1 MTSYSFPPEFVSD
14 LRTRV
19 DIVELVGDYVS
30 LSKAGVN
37 YKGLCPFHGEK
48 TPSFMVHPGKGIFH
62 CFGCGTGGDAIT
74 FLKKIENLSY
84 PETLERL
91 ARRAGIDLAP
101 YERSRK
107 SEKEQ
112 ARARSER
119 ENLTRAVAAAQAFF
133 VEQLEKNLSGP
144 VGAYLRKRGIS
155 PDQARRFGLG
165 FAPDGWS
172 GLKDELRRAGIREEF
187 ALQAGL
193 LAQKAETGRTYDRF
207 RNRLMFPIRDVSG
220 IVVGFG
226 GRILGEGEP
235 KYLNSPESPIFNK
248 RRLLYDLHH
257 ARPAIAKSGRA
268 LLVEG
273 YMDALA
279 LYLRGVDNVVA
290 TLGTALSEEN
300 VQAVKRYCGRVAVFF
315 DSDRAGRAAAFRAL
329 PLFMAAG
336 VMPDIVLLPEG
347 VKDPDE
353 LAAGLDDAGLA
364 RALERQRP
372 LFDLFLSER
381 GAGLTNY
388 NERLVFL
395 REVIAMAA
403 RLPDAGL
410 RGLALRA
417 ASESLHLSEEI
428 VLDEYRRLKHRAAR
442 AGRGGPEPRP
452 ATGPGTSG
460 PASRSMAPEEM
471 ILAVLINFPGLGRDI
486 AETYPEQ
493 VADADCRRFF
503 AEIMAIEGSG
513 ADPGPELLSRLAAGA
528 DEQEYERLA
537 ARYARLVHLPI
548 GVEDEDTARRVIDDC
563 LFSLKKSSRR
573 ALSHDLD
580 RELSQC
586 RDDDKMFELLRRKM
600 ELKKEMLLPRVVG
613 RET

>member
-30 LSKAGVN
+30 LTRAGVN

-62 CFGCGTGGDAIT
+62 CFGCGAGGDAIT

-91 ARRAGIDLAP
+91 ARRAGIDIAP
-101 YERSRK
+101 YERRRG

-119 ENLTRAVAAAQAFF
+119 ENLTRTVAAAQEFF
-133 VEQLEKNLSGP
+133 VRKLEENLRGP
-144 VGAYLRKRGIS
+144 VGAYLEKRGIS

-165 FAPDGWS
+165 FAPDAWS
-172 GLKDELRRAGIREEF
+172 GLKDELRRRGLSEEF
-187 ALQAGL
+187 AVQAGL
-193 LAQKAETGRTYDRF
+193 LIRKEETGRTYDRF

-220 IVVGFG
+220 VVVGFG

-336 VMPDIVLLPEG
+336 IMPDIVELPAG

-364 RALERQRP
+364 RALERQVP

-381 GAGLTNY
+381 GSGLSNY
-388 NERLVFL
+388 NDRLAFL
-395 REVIAMAA
+395 REVIAMIV
-403 RLPDAGL
+403 RLPDEGL
-410 RGLALRA
+410 KGLALRS
-417 ASESLHLSEEI
+417 ASESLHLAEEI
-428 VLDEYRRLKHRAAR
+428 VLDEYRRLKR
-442 AGRGGPEPRP
+442 RP
-452 ATGPGTSG
+452 APGQRFSG
-460 PASRSMAPEEM
+460 PADNGPAPARPEAASGTAAMAPEEM
-471 ILAVLINFPGLGRDI
+471 ILAVVLSYPGLAREI
-486 AETYPEQ
+486 AGSYPEL
-493 VADADCRRFF
+493 VADHDCRRLF
-503 AEIMAIEGSG
+503 AEILDLGERGQQDENS
-513 ADPGPELLSRLAAGA
+513 PELLARLMLD
-528 DEQEYERLA
+528 DESEYERLA
-537 ARYARLVHLPI
+537 ARYARVVQLPI
-548 GVEDEDTARRVIDDC
+548 GVEDEDTARRVVNDC
-563 LFSLKKSSRR
+563 LFSLKKRSRR
-573 ALSHDLD
+573 RMSLDLD

-586 RDDDKMFELLRRKM
+586 RDEEKMFELLRRKM
-600 ELKKEMLLPRVVG
+600 ELKKELLLS
-613 RET
+613 